1 MAAFVFALLFTGIL
15 IAVEE
20 CCGSCTIY
28 REERED

>member
-1 MAAFVFALLFTGIL
+1 MAVFVFGLLLAGIV